1 VRGNFGSPRLNILFA
16 GRTTF
21 LHQRRIKKEAPT
33 EPLFQEP
40 ALYGGKYG
48 PGCKYNVWKSGTVPA
63 LRKKVSA
70 LIRYLLFAVDLPKKD
85 RQALRYGLF
94 H

>member
-1 VRGNFGSPRLNILFA
+1 MRGNFGSPRLNISFA
-16 GRTTF
+16 GRTIF
-21 LHQRRIKKEAPT
+21 LHQRRIKKRGSNGASVPGAG
-33 EPLFQEP
+33 PIW
-40 ALYGGKYG
+40 GKDRPEYW
-48 PGCKYNVWKSGTVPA
+48 YNAWESGTVPA

-70 LIRYLLFAVDLPKKD
+70 LIRYLLLAVDLPKKD

>member
-1 VRGNFGSPRLNILFA
+1 MRGNFGSPRLDISFA
-16 GRTTF
+16 GRTIF

-40 ALYGGKYG
+40 ARYGGKDRPEYW
-48 PGCKYNVWKSGTVPA
+48 YNAWESGTVPA

-70 LIRYLLFAVDLPKKD
+70 LIRYLLLAVDLPKKD